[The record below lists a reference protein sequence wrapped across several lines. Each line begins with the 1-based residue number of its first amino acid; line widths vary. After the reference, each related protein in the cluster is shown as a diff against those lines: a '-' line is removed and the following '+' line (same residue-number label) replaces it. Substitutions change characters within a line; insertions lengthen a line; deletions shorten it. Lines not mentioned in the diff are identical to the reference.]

1 MKRIPWWKPVVG
13 LEEKIL
19 VDKVLKSN
27 FLNDGEFTIDF
38 ERKVA
43 NLVGSKYAV
52 AITSGTIAMYLSL
65 KALKI
70 GQGDKVLGSTS
81 TNTTFAPH
89 ISTALA
95 VAIKVIS

>member
-65 KALKI
+65 K
-70 GQGDKVLGSTS
+70 
-81 TNTTFAPH
+81 
-89 ISTALA
+89 
-95 VAIKVIS
+95 